1 MDMSWETI
9 DLQSPN
15 RQLIPGEDF
24 LLSSDL
30 LVPADK
36 LLVYTKAKESSMDG
50 LIDYTISLN
59 IDDPTWKEQSQN
71 AALLVI
77 HTILQPLQ
85 TLEPI
90 NWY

>member
-50 LIDYTISLN
+50 LIEDINYLI
-59 IDDPTWKEQSQN
+59 IDDLTWAE
-71 AALLVI
+71 
-77 HTILQPLQ
+77 
-85 TLEPI
+85 
-90 NWY
+90 